1 MEDHIVQ
8 VGIQQMPIS
17 EALSMM
23 IEQLGYMCIGGKDPD
38 EKTIKEVESVF
49 DGSLKFS
56 SGPYRYCKGGV
67 ECERFLSQSEQVW
80 HLASYRYLS

>member
-1 MEDHIVQ
+1 MEDYIVQ
-8 VGIQQMPIS
+8 VGIQEMPIS

-23 IEQLGYMCIGGKDPD
+23 MMEQLGYMCIGGKDPD

-56 SGPYRYCKGGV
+56 SGPYQYCKGGV
-67 ECERFLSQSEQVW
+67 ECEKFLSPSEQV
-80 HLASYRYLS
+80 